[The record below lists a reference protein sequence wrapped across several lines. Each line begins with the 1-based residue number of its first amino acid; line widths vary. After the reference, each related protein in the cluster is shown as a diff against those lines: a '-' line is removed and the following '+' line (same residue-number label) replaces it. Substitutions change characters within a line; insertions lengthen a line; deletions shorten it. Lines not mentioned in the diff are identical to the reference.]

1 MSVEFIEEIHD
12 GVGIERG
19 GADDDMFFI
28 LCTVT
33 AVRAPLFLTLHPCE
47 SQLLEL
53 QKARRKRNLG
63 IILASGGIEHLL
75 KKSSLDYS
83 KRKKLLLL
91 IY

>member
-28 LCTVT
+28 LCAMTT
-33 AVRAPLFLTLHPCE
+33 VRAPLFLTLHPCE

-53 QKARRKRNLG
+53 HKVRRKSNLSV
-63 IILASGGIEHLL
+63 L
-75 KKSSLDYS
+75 Y
-83 KRKKLLLL
+83 
-91 IY
+91 

>member
-33 AVRAPLFLTLHPCE
+33 AVRPPLFLTFHPCE

-53 QKARRKRNLG
+53 HKVRRKRNFGVL
-63 IILASGGIEHLL
+63 
-75 KKSSLDYS
+75 Y
-83 KRKKLLLL
+83 
-91 IY
+91 

>member
-28 LCTVT
+28 MCAMTTV
-33 AVRAPLFLTLHPCE
+33 RPSLFLTLHPCE

-53 QKARRKRNLG
+53 HKVRRKHNCGVL
-63 IILASGGIEHLL
+63 
-75 KKSSLDYS
+75 Y
-83 KRKKLLLL
+83 
-91 IY
+91 